1 MALLLNRFI
10 LGQIIYLGYF
20 EPAGCGTIG
29 QAWFTAGV
37 AAISLTPP
45 LCLERVMLLF
55 PSSLLR
61 MMMMIIMMMMR
72 VMLVWRMVGSEY
84 VWLK

>member
-10 LGQIIYLGYF
+10 PGQIIYLGYF

-29 QAWFTAGV
+29 QAWVTAGA

-45 LCLERVMLLF
+45 LCLERVMLLS

-61 MMMMIIMMMMR
+61 MMMMMMR